1 MSSEVMQET
10 TPLVECSAFHLGMSV
25 LEASLRNTE
34 DLESVLDEKVDV
46 WYNEG
51 NDKISERTQY
61 EEDPVYLSWKYP
73 KKPRKSLL
81 YQWLSSIRWR
91 LLHHNYTICGRALM

>member
-61 EEDPVYLSWKYP
+61 EEDPVYLSRQYLP
-73 KKPRKSLL
+73 QP
-81 YQWLSSIRWR
+81 
-91 LLHHNYTICGRALM
+91 HG

>member
-1 MSSEVMQET
+1 MSSEIMQET
-10 TPLVECSAFHLGMSV
+10 TTLVECSAFHRGMSV

-51 NDKISERTQY
+51 NDEISERTQY
-61 EEDPVYLSWKYP
+61 EGSCLSVMAISAAAPWP
-73 KKPRKSLL
+73 
-81 YQWLSSIRWR
+81 SS
-91 LLHHNYTICGRALM
+91 